1 MKIDDFCRKLYSFDS
16 YLIFCHTRPDG
27 DTIGSALALKAAL
40 IKSGKVA
47 DIVCSS
53 PVPEKFNI
61 FPDAREILSVDEVK
75 REYSAHVAVDCA
87 TPGMIADAYPLFV
100 KSKNTFNVDHH
111 ISNENYAKYNL
122 VIDSAA
128 NCENVYN
135 AIIGLHIE
143 IDKTIAERILLGIS
157 TDTGNFM
164 HSNVTSKTLEVA
176 SKLVACG
183 GDLHKIAYA
192 MFKSQPKARAELFAK
207 VISGMRFFVDGKIS
221 IITIMR
227 KDLAEFNATQDL
239 TEGFI
244 DYPLSVDGVE
254 VAVSILENKDNSYKI
269 SLRSKGKVNVNE
281 VASAF
286 GGGGHILASGCMI
299 SGFYEDV
306 KDKIIREIGFQL

>member
-16 YLIFCHTRPDG
+16 YLIFCHVRPDG

>member
-16 YLIFCHTRPDG
+16 YLIFCHVRPDG

-111 ISNENYAKYNL
+111 ISNENYAKNNL

>member
-1 MKIDDFCRKLYSFDS
+1 
-16 YLIFCHTRPDG
+16 
-27 DTIGSALALKAAL
+27 
-40 IKSGKVA
+40 
-47 DIVCSS
+47 
-53 PVPEKFNI
+53 
-61 FPDAREILSVDEVK
+61 
-75 REYSAHVAVDCA
+75 
-87 TPGMIADAYPLFV
+87 MIADAYPLFV